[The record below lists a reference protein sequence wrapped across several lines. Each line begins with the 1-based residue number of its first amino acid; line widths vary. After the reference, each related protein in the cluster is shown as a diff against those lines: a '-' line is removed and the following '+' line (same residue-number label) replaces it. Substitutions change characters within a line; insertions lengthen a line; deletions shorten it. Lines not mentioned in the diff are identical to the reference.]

1 MPHCMLVSR
10 KAPDKLTTLTTP
22 LCEFRT
28 FKTSTCMYGNLL
40 NIPRNM
46 GGVWIENFY
55 DVLRTKKGVQV
66 KKPIDNLVVVIG
78 PQVASVVHSNY

>member
-1 MPHCMLVSR
+1 LQLPRLDVTSSGLAITSVYHSLHETCILWFKNSLVCTMPHCMLVSR
-10 KAPDKLTTLTTP
+10 KAPDKLTALTTP

-46 GGVWIENFY
+46 GGV
-55 DVLRTKKGVQV
+55 
-66 KKPIDNLVVVIG
+66 
-78 PQVASVVHSNY
+78 

>member
-1 MPHCMLVSR
+1 
-10 KAPDKLTTLTTP
+10 
-22 LCEFRT
+22 
-28 FKTSTCMYGNLL
+28 MYGNLL

-78 PQVASVVHSNY
+78 PQVASVVHRNY